1 MTIPILLIFDSLSD
15 GTPMCASAAKG
26 GRPRVRR
33 ISGACPG
40 LKARGGVK
48 QSMDISP
55 AVPAERV
62 RQPSRLAS
70 RAAKRFYLATAVLF
84 VALAFVGFSRFYLQG
99 RSYPGR
105 PIPEPIKLL
114 VIAHGVSMSLW
125 LLFLV
130 MQTALISVRN
140 VKLHMRLGMFGA
152 GLAAA
157 IVVLGVWL
165 GIMSARVTPPEAR
178 IWGMAPK
185 QFMAVPMISVLTFG
199 VLVAIAIWKRKKPA
213 IHRSMIIS
221 ATLVTLSAAVS
232 RIDAL
237 NHLYAGTVLDRELGP
252 FVGTMALGL
261 LILAAR
267 CLYIRGFDRWLAIG
281 VGIML
286 AVSVFIMQIA
296 PTAAWDRFASLFV

>member
-1 MTIPILLIFDSLSD
+1 MEI
-15 GTPMCASAAKG
+15 ASAVSADRARKS
-26 GRPRVRR
+26 GRV
-33 ISGACPG
+33 
-40 LKARGGVK
+40 L
-48 QSMDISP
+48 
-55 AVPAERV
+55 
-62 RQPSRLAS
+62 S
-70 RAAKRFYLATAVLF
+70 RAAKKFYFAAALLF
-84 VALAFVGFSRFYLQG
+84 AAFAFVGFSRFYLHG

-157 IVVLGVWL
+157 IVVVGVWL

-185 QFMAVPMISVLTFG
+185 QFMAVPVISVLVFG
-199 VLVAIAIWKRKKPA
+199 VLVGVAIWKRKKPA
-213 IHRSMIIS
+213 IHRSMIIA

-237 NHLYAGTVLDRELGP
+237 NNLYLGTVFEREFGP
-252 FVGTMALGL
+252 FTGTMVLGL
-261 LILAAR
+261 ALLAAR
-267 CLYIRGFDRWLAIG
+267 CLLTRSFDKWLAIG
-281 VGIML
+281 VGIMI
-286 AVSVFIMQIA
+286 AVSIFIMQIA
-296 PTAAWDRFASLFV
+296 PTAAWDRLASLVVP